1 MFAVSKN
8 GYAFERRHLTQWE
21 VTRQLTA
28 YDYKQRY
35 CGHCNTHTDIK
46 EASFVGER
54 GDYIAAGSDDG
65 NIFM

>member
-1 MFAVSKN
+1 M
-8 GYAFERRHLTQWE
+8 ERKHLSQWE
-21 VTRQLTA
+21 VDRQSMA

-46 EASFVGER
+46 EASFIGER
-54 GDYIAAGSDDG
+54 GGFVTAGSDDG

>member
-1 MFAVSKN
+1 M
-8 GYAFERRHLTQWE
+8 
-21 VTRQLTA
+21 A

-46 EASFVGER
+46 EASFIGDR
-54 GDYIAAGSDDG
+54 GDFVTAGSDDG